1 LEVNIV
7 ELTSISKT
15 FERRSGTGFRFL
27 YSLLFRKK
35 KPAKP
40 SNPSDA
46 IKYFFALN
54 NLSLKVQKN
63 KSIGVIGENGAGK
76 STLLQ
81 IISGTLTASSG
92 TVKINGRVAS
102 LLELGSGFDPNFTGR
117 ENVVLNAS
125 ILGLSKVEIDNRIA
139 SIIDFADIG
148 DFIDKPVKS
157 YSSGMTLRLAFSVIA
172 HVDADLLIIDEALAV
187 GDAFFIQKCMRFIRD
202 FQKKGTLILVS
213 HDIAAVQS
221 LCTECIWLSKGKLIE
236 SGNTESVTKKY
247 LTQVLTLRSDPHILD
262 SKMNV
267 KLKESKNLEVDL
279 ESGLALIK
287 RVMIIDKA
295 TSNPI
300 NCFYGGERVTLEI
313 SVEVNGEILSPVVGF
328 IVKNRLGQNLFSD
341 NTLSE
346 KCLNDYS
353 KFEKVMLHSKF
364 DFRMPTLQNG
374 DYSLSVAIA
383 EVCSDGEFRHH
394 NWVHDALI
402 ITSIS
407 NKDFTGLVG
416 IPMESKSLSLDY

>member
-1 LEVNIV
+1 MHEIY
-7 ELTSISKT
+7 S
-15 FERRSGTGFRFL
+15 RF
-27 YSLLFRKK
+27 
-35 KPAKP
+35 P
-40 SNPSDA
+40 
-46 IKYFFALN
+46 
-54 NLSLKVQKN
+54 
-63 KSIGVIGENGAGK
+63 
-76 STLLQ
+76 
-81 IISGTLTASSG
+81 
-92 TVKINGRVAS
+92 
-102 LLELGSGFDPNFTGR
+102 
-117 ENVVLNAS
+117 
-125 ILGLSKVEIDNRIA
+125 
-139 SIIDFADIG
+139 
-148 DFIDKPVKS
+148 
-157 YSSGMTLRLAFSVIA
+157 
-172 HVDADLLIIDEALAV
+172 
-187 GDAFFIQKCMRFIRD
+187 
-202 FQKKGTLILVS
+202 KKGTLILVS

-221 LCTECIWLSKGKLIE
+221 LCPECIWLSKGKLID
-236 SGNTESVTKKY
+236 SGNTDSVTKKY
-247 LTQVLTLRSDPHILD
+247 LTHVLKLRSDPNILD
-262 SKMNV
+262 SEMNS
-267 KLKESKNLEVDL
+267 KLKEFKNLEVDL

-287 RVMIIDKA
+287 RVMIIDNA

-313 SVEVNGEILSPVVGF
+313 SVEVNGKILSPVVGF

-346 KCLNDYS
+346 KCLNNYS
-353 KFEKVMLHSKF
+353 KFGKFMLHSKF